1 MVSRVRMPSLAV
13 RSARR
18 RAAGAATLLAAV
30 ATVAALAGC
39 GSTLKASPAPAFA
52 TLEPTSSSA
61 AVSCP
66 ATVLETLS
74 KVLER
79 VYHEGL
85 HGERVGSAEYLV
97 THSQALRVAVETGNK
112 AAARAAVKA
121 LLATGHLT
129 NLLVTRGAHTF
140 IDVGGPAL
148 TPLRGTLTGANGA
161 PIANYVTSVWAD
173 EGFLI
178 EAGGITQGLVALRAG
193 TRSVGDSPTLGSGAL
208 ANEGVLTREHVAY
221 RYTSLPAE
229 AFPSGAVRIYLL
241 MPLTATAAVC
251 GHTGQDTTVNTLTR
265 VAKLIYAG
273 EIGQAAQKQIR
284 RVQANKPLLEAVAH
298 RDPEATRLAIDAL
311 LHEHVVRL
319 RVLDAGGQL
328 LSDVGGP
335 YVLGPISAPLR
346 LNGRTIGSF
355 VLSIQD
361 DEGYLRLTHRLAGL
375 NVLMYMNL
383 AGFSAPQLV
392 KDSLGPAPGPA
403 LASVPAS
410 GPFTYERHSFR
421 VFTVHAQAF
430 PSGPLTIRVLV
441 PIPYS

>member
-1 MVSRVRMPSLAV
+1 MVSRVHMPSLAA
-13 RSARR
+13 RLARR
-18 RAAGAATLLAAV
+18 RAAGAVMLLAAV
-30 ATVAALAGC
+30 ATLAGC
-39 GSTLKASPAPAFA
+39 GSALKASPAPTFA
-52 TLEPTSSSA
+52 TLAPTSASTV
-61 AVSCP
+61 VSCP

-74 KVLER
+74 KVLQR

-85 HGERVGSAEYLV
+85 HGERVGSAEYLI
-97 THSQALRVAVETGNK
+97 THSRALREAVESDNK
-112 AAARAAVKA
+112 AAARAAAKT

-129 NLLVTRGAHTF
+129 NLLVTRGTQTLL
-140 IDVGGPAL
+140 DVGGPAL

-161 PIANYVTSVWAD
+161 PIADYVTSVWAD
-173 EGFLI
+173 NGFLI

-193 TRSVGDSPTLGSGAL
+193 AQGIGGSPTLGSGAL
-208 ANEGVLTREHVAY
+208 ANEGVLTREHVVY

-251 GHTGQDTTVNTLTR
+251 GHTSQDTTVNTLTR

-284 RVQANKPLLEAVAH
+284 RVQSNKPLLEAVAH
-298 RDPEATRLAIDAL
+298 RDPEATRLAIDTL

-319 RVLDAGGQL
+319 RVLDASGQL

-346 LNGRTIGSF
+346 LNGHTIGSL

-375 NVLMYMNL
+375 DVLMYMNL
-383 AGFSAPQLV
+383 AGYSQPQLV

-410 GPFTYERHSFR
+410 GPFTYEGHSFR
-421 VFTVHAQAF
+421 VFTVHAEAF